1 MSHQISSLREV
12 FAFIHQMSSLRGDNS
27 LHVKTVVS
35 MWDLCHDPSNI
46 FSLWSLCCNPTNVF
60 FMWILCHDTSNVFFM
75 WSLCHFPSSVLC
87 IWLSQ
92 NKTSYDFSVLASMLH
107 TFIHLILLDFLKIK
121 IIFFNKKGLYF
132 PCEPS
137 DCLRKLQHIFL
148 TRENH
153 FNCSVSGFSS
163 CISAILDI
171 KHFHLD
177 LG

>member
-1 MSHQISSLREV
+1 MIHQISSRYEV
-12 FAFIHQMSSLRGDNS
+12 CAVNHQMPSLCEFCAMIHQMSSLCGVCRF
-27 LHVKTVVS
+27 
-35 MWDLCHDPSNI
+35 PSN
-46 FSLWSLCCNPTNVF
+46 
-60 FMWILCHDTSNVFFM
+60 
-75 WSLCHFPSSVLC
+75 VLF

-92 NKTSYDFSVLASMLH
+92 NKTLYDFSVLASMLH
-107 TFIHLILLDFLKIK
+107 IFIHLILLDFLKIK
-121 IIFFNKKGLYF
+121 TIFFNKKGLYF

-148 TRENH
+148 KRENH
-153 FNCSVSGFSS
+153 FNWSVSGFSS